1 MDQKLYFYLKCTGD
15 VHFIRIPFIIPFH
28 LLLFAH
34 SPRSKEMH
42 NFLLLHPYFLV
53 CNTKIMQNLFTAL
66 PVDIIALC

>member
-1 MDQKLYFYLKCTGD
+1 MKDFFHLSL
-15 VHFIRIPFIIPFH
+15 PLEH

-66 PVDIIALC
+66 PVVFQKVIIICGVQVYL